1 MSWRIGGVAL
11 GLLVTAAIAV
21 QGPIGFSTA
30 YVSTESALAAALFP
44 AAAQRVEYWRQ
55 LGFSLPPEWWLM
67 VGLFIG
73 GGVSALL
80 ARRKGATPAPAIPR
94 LWTVRFGGSRAL
106 RFAMAAA
113 GGFLVIFGARLAG
126 GCTSGH
132 VVSGISQLAVSGMVF
147 AGAVFL
153 AGIPVARALFGRST
167 P

>member
-1 MSWRIGGVAL
+1 MSWRVGGVAL
-11 GLLVTAAIAV
+11 GLLVTAAIGL

-30 YVSTESALAAALFP
+30 YVATEATVAAQLFP
-44 AAAQRVEYWRQ
+44 AAAHQVDYWKQ
-55 LGFSLPPEWWLM
+55 LGFGLPPEWWLM

-80 ARRKGATPAPAIPR
+80 SRRKAPAVPAM
-94 LWTVRFGGSRAL
+94 WAARFGPGRAL
-106 RFAMAAA
+106 RFAAAAA

-147 AGAVFL
+147 AAAVFL
-153 AGIPVARALFGRST
+153 AGIPLARALFARS
-167 P
+167 